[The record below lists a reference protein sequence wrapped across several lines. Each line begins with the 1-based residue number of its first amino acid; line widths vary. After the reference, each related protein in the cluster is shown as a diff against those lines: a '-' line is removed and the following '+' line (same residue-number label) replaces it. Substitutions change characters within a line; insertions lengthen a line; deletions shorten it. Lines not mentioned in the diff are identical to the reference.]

1 MNRLTTVVALS
12 LMTLSP
18 GLAHAAG
25 WTVDSSQ
32 SRVSFVT
39 VKADTIAES
48 NIFKQVSGTVSE
60 DGSAR
65 VTIPLD
71 SVETRADTRNQR
83 MREFLFETMKFPD
96 AVITAKLN
104 MADLRMLKVG
114 DRKEMTLK
122 ANVSMHGHDL
132 DIEPD
137 VFVTRIGP
145 RAVTVETTEPIV
157 VEAFDFDMEQGLAKL
172 KDLAGLPS
180 ITPAVSV
187 SFSLL
192 FTEN

>member
-12 LMTLSP
+12 LMALSP

-25 WTVDSSQ
+25 WTVKSDQ
-32 SRVSFVT
+32 SRVSYVT

-48 NIFKQVSGTVSE
+48 NYFKQVSGTVSE
-60 DGSAR
+60 DGTAR
-65 VTIPLD
+65 ITIPLD
-71 SVETRADTRNQR
+71 SVETRADSRNER
-83 MREFLFETMKFPD
+83 MRQFLFETMKFPD
-96 AVITAKLN
+96 AVITAKLD
-104 MADLRMLKVG
+104 MADLHKLKVG
-114 DRKEMTLK
+114 EREEMTLK
-122 ANVSMHGHDL
+122 AEVGMHGKTL

-137 VFVTRIGP
+137 VFVTRVGP
-145 RAVTVETTEPIV
+145 RGVTVETAEPVI

-180 ITPAVSV
+180 ITPAVAV
-187 SFSLL
+187 SFSLM

>member
-12 LMTLSP
+12 LMALSP

-25 WTVDSSQ
+25 WTVKGDQ

-48 NIFKQVSGTVSE
+48 NYFKQVGGTVSD

-65 VTIPLD
+65 ITIPLD
-71 SVETRADTRNQR
+71 SVETNADTRNQR
-83 MREFLFETMKFPD
+83 MREFLFETMKFPE

-104 MADLRMLKVG
+104 MADLKQMKVG
-114 DRKEMTLK
+114 DRKIISLDAKVE
-122 ANVSMHGHDL
+122 MHGHDL

-137 VFVTRIGP
+137 VFVTRVGP
-145 RAVTVETTEPIV
+145 RAVTVETAEPVI

-180 ITPAVSV
+180 ITPAVAV
-187 SFSLL
+187 GFSLM